1 MLGEGGKIITLY
13 NRQRKV
19 QFGLDWLE
27 SLAPLALKM
36 VLEHPRGESH
46 PPLPELQEVEV
57 TFVSDKTIAR
67 IHRDFM
73 NIPGATD
80 VITFAHGEIIIST
93 ETAREN
99 AALYG
104 RSLDEELARYLVHG
118 LLHLNG
124 YEDETKEQ
132 ADQMHRVQEEI
143 LSASIAKNGVE

>member
-1 MLGEGGKIITLY
+1 MITLY

-19 QFGLDWLE
+19 QFGLEWLE
-27 SLAPLALKM
+27 ALAPIALEM
-36 VLEHPRGESH
+36 VLAH
-46 PPLPELQEVEV
+46 PPGPGYPVLPELEEIEV
-57 TFVSDKTIAR
+57 TFVSDRTIAKV
-67 IHRDFM
+67 HRDFM

-99 AALYG
+99 AGLYG

-124 YEDETKEQ
+124 YEDETPEQ
-132 ADQMHRVQEEI
+132 ATQMHRAQEEI
-143 LSASIAKNGVE
+143 LAASIARNGVK